1 MHNYC
6 NNPNIDCCMYHS
18 PFHLR
23 AHSRSTT
30 LTDVCVAVGNHR
42 VKVAR
47 QDDMGVVKGI
57 LQGSVKSP
65 SSQTYIYVT
74 HRSNHD
80 HHQDIFVQRPTR
92 VFTDENFARFFPC
105 TKSAPRALDGFVFI
119 VIIRS
124 SIDYTALPSH
134 SLEI

>member
-1 MHNYC
+1 
-6 NNPNIDCCMYHS
+6 
-18 PFHLR
+18 
-23 AHSRSTT
+23 
-30 LTDVCVAVGNHR
+30 
-42 VKVAR
+42 
-47 QDDMGVVKGI
+47 MGVVKGI

-80 HHQDIFVQRPTR
+80 HHQNIFVQRPTR

-124 SIDYTALPSH
+124 SIYRYIYIYIYPPLPPRCATMVVYRLGKQGSTQFCKL
-134 SLEI
+134 SWSFFWSSGCVYMWRCPVI